1 MRGRLLPCLVL
12 TAAATVVLLPGIG
25 SRDLWNPD
33 EPRYAEVAREML
45 LAPLALEHF
54 LVPRLNGER
63 YDHKPPLHFW
73 SIALFGALRGGVD
86 EVAARLPSLLAG
98 IGSVLVV
105 FALAARLF
113 DRKTAWLAAPVFL
126 TSALVMWN
134 GRVGQIDM
142 TLTFLE
148 LLAILFWARGR
159 SWARDDPARRAGGR
173 HANLL
178 FFACLALATLAKGP
192 VGLIV
197 PLLAVV
203 SHLALERD
211 PAGVAEL
218 RLGRGLLLWAAIVL
232 AWFGPAAWIAGKSYV
247 DALILD
253 HTVSRYA
260 EATYHP
266 RPWHYYFRTLPA
278 TFAPWTLLAPVA
290 VYAAFR
296 VSHREPAGRE
306 AQAVR
311 FLLIWIASTFVFFS
325 MSGGKRTVYLLA
337 LAAPLAM
344 LVAYGVSTIRERW
357 PRFRTA
363 FLISAATVP
372 LLFGVLVAA
381 APFAARDLPDGSIPE
396 GAIASLQAVAAIPLA
411 AGLIGLCLAARRRPD
426 LLIACLAT
434 GLGLAMSVTAVRL
447 LPLGDAFK
455 SARALSGELVQWA
468 KPDEPY
474 AIYPV
479 PDAAFVFYTRRF
491 AVDLHGGV
499 LAHDEGDEQALRR
512 FAART
517 DRPVWLLIE
526 RDNLAALEPPLDLV
540 EVARDHDLLQGH
552 VLLTTREAAARAL
565 STLPGRPAVAGD
577 DAVEHAA
584 PAPRAAASGAEP

>member
-1 MRGRLLPCLVL
+1 MRGRLLPYLVL
-12 TAAATVVLLPGIG
+12 AAAATAVLLPGIG

-45 LAPLALEHF
+45 LEPRAIENF

-73 SIALFGALRGGVD
+73 NIALFGALRGGVD

-105 FALAARLF
+105 FALAGRMF
-113 DRKTAWLAAPVFL
+113 DRRTAWLAAPIFL

-142 TLTFLE
+142 TLTSLE

-159 SWARDDPARRAGGR
+159 SWAADDPPVRPGG
-173 HANLL
+173 HLANLP
-178 FFACLALATLAKGP
+178 FFACLGLATLAKGP

-203 SHLALERD
+203 TWLAIERD
-211 PAGVAEL
+211 RAGVAEL

-232 AWFGPAAWIAGKSYV
+232 AWFGPAVWIAGKSYF

-253 HTVSRYA
+253 QTVSRYA

-266 RPWHYYFRTLPA
+266 RPWHYYFRTLPG
-278 TFAPWTLLAPVA
+278 TFAPWTLLAPVT

-296 VSHREPAGRE
+296 ASHRESAGRE
-306 AQAVR
+306 ARAVR

-325 MSGGKRTVYLLA
+325 VSGGKRTVYLLA

-344 LVAYGVSTIRERW
+344 LVAYGVLAIRDRW
-357 PRFRTA
+357 PRYRTA

-372 LLFGVLVAA
+372 LLFGVVAA
-381 APFAARDLPDGSIPE
+381 AAPVAARDLPEGSIPD
-396 GAIASLQAVAAIPLA
+396 GTIAWLQAVAAIPVL
-411 AGLIGLCLAARRRPD
+411 AGLIGLYLAARRRPD
-426 LLIACLAT
+426 LLVACLAT
-434 GLGLAMSVTAVRL
+434 GLGLTMLVTAVRL

-455 SARALSGELVQWA
+455 SARALSDDLVRWA
-468 KPDEPY
+468 EPDEPY

-479 PDAAFVFYTRRF
+479 PDAAFLFYTRRF
-491 AVDLHGGV
+491 AVDLHGGI
-499 LAHDEGDEQALRR
+499 LAHDQGDEEALRR
-512 FAART
+512 FVART
-517 DRPVWLLIE
+517 DRPVWLLVE
-526 RDNLAALEPPLDLV
+526 RDNLERLSPPLDLV
-540 EVARDHDLLQGH
+540 EVARDRDPEQGH
-552 VLLTTREAAARAL
+552 VLLTTPEAAAR
-565 STLPGRPAVAGD
+565 V
-577 DAVEHAA
+577 
-584 PAPRAAASGAEP
+584 AAAEGSER

>member
-12 TAAATVVLLPGIG
+12 AAAAAAVLLPGIG

-45 LAPLALEHF
+45 LPPLALEHF

-73 SIALFGALRGGVD
+73 NIALFGALRGGVD

-105 FALAARLF
+105 FALAGRLF
-113 DRKTAWLAAPVFL
+113 GRKTAWLAAPVFL

-159 SWARDDPARRAGGR
+159 RWAPDDPARDDPAQAPAARGNA
-173 HANLL
+173 ANLP
-178 FFACLALATLAKGP
+178 FFACLGLATLAKGP

-203 SHLALERD
+203 TYLAFERD
-211 PAGVAEL
+211 RAGIADL
-218 RLGRGLLLWAAIVL
+218 RMGRGLLLWAAIVL
-232 AWFGPAAWIAGKSYV
+232 AWFGPAVWLAGKSYF

-253 HTVSRYA
+253 QTVSRYA

-266 RPWHYYFRTLPA
+266 RPWHYYLRTLPG

-290 VYAAFR
+290 IWAAFR
-296 VSHREPAGRE
+296 RSRRDPASRE
-306 AQAVR
+306 ARAVR
-311 FLLIWIASTFVFFS
+311 FLLVWIASTFVFFS
-325 MSGGKRTVYLLA
+325 ASGGKRTVYLLA

-344 LVAYGVSTIRERW
+344 LTAFGAVAIRDAW
-357 PRFRTA
+357 PRYRIA
-363 FLISAATVP
+363 FLASAAAVP
-372 LLFGVLVAA
+372 LLFGAVVLAAPGAA
-381 APFAARDLPDGSIPE
+381 ADLPDGSLPE
-396 GAIASLQAVAAIPLA
+396 GAVASLQAVAAIPLA
-411 AGLIGLCLAARRRPD
+411 AGLIGLYLAARRRPD

-434 GLGLAMSVTAVRL
+434 GLGLAMSATAVRL

-455 SARALSGELVQWA
+455 SARALSGDLIQWA
-468 KPDEPY
+468 EPDEPY

-479 PDAAFVFYTRRF
+479 PDAGFLFYTGRF
-491 AVDLHGGV
+491 AVDLHGGT
-499 LAHDEGDEQALRR
+499 LAHDEGDEEALRR
-512 FAART
+512 YVART

-526 RDNLAALEPPLDLV
+526 RDNLERLSPPLDLV
-540 EVARDHDLLQGH
+540 EVGRDGDPEQGH
-552 VLLTTREAAARAL
+552 VLLTTPAAAAR
-565 STLPGRPAVAGD
+565 V
-577 DAVEHAA
+577 
-584 PAPRAAASGAEP
+584 AAASGTGR

>member
-1 MRGRLLPCLVL
+1 MRGRLLPYLVL
-12 TAAATVVLLPGIG
+12 AAAATAVLLPGIG

-45 LAPLALEHF
+45 LEPRAIEHF

-73 SIALFGALRGGVD
+73 NIALFGALRGGVD
-86 EVAARLPSLLAG
+86 EVAVRLPSLLAG

-105 FALAARLF
+105 FALAGRLF
-113 DRKTAWLAAPVFL
+113 SRRTAWLAAPVFL

-159 SWARDDPARRAGGR
+159 SWTPDDPARRPGGPA
-173 HANLL
+173 ANLL
-178 FFACLALATLAKGP
+178 FFACLGLATLAKGP

-203 SHLALERD
+203 TWLAFERD
-211 PAGVAEL
+211 RAGVADL

-232 AWFGPAAWIAGKSYV
+232 AWFGPAVWLAGKSYF

-253 HTVSRYA
+253 QTVSRYA

-266 RPWHYYFRTLPA
+266 RPWHYYFQTLPG

-290 VYAAFR
+290 IYAAFR
-296 VSHREPAGRE
+296 RSRRDPASRE
-306 AQAVR
+306 ARAVR
-311 FLLIWIASTFVFFS
+311 FLLVWIASTFVFFS
-325 MSGGKRTVYLLA
+325 VSGGKRTVYLLA

-344 LVAYGVSTIRERW
+344 LTAHGVLAIRDGW
-357 PRFRTA
+357 PRYRAA
-363 FLISAATVP
+363 FLASAAAVP
-372 LLFGVLVAA
+372 LLFGVIVLAAPGAA
-381 APFAARDLPDGSIPE
+381 ADLPDGSLPE
-396 GAIASLQAVAAIPLA
+396 GTIASLQAVAAIPLVA
-411 AGLIGLCLAARRRPD
+411 SLIGLYLAARRRPD

-434 GLGLAMSVTAVRL
+434 GLGLTMSATAVRL

-455 SARALSGELVQWA
+455 SARALSVDLVHWA
-468 KPDEPY
+468 EPGEPY

-479 PDAAFVFYTRRF
+479 PDAAFIFYTGRF
-491 AVDLHGGV
+491 AVDLHGGT
-499 LAHDEGDEQALRR
+499 LAHDQGDEEALRR
-512 FAART
+512 FVART

-526 RDNLAALEPPLDLV
+526 RDNLERLSPPLDLV
-540 EVARDHDLLQGH
+540 EVARDHDPEQGH
-552 VLLTTREAAARAL
+552 VLLTTPEAASRVAAAAR
-565 STLPGRPAVAGD
+565 TER
-577 DAVEHAA
+577 
-584 PAPRAAASGAEP
+584 

>member
-1 MRGRLLPCLVL
+1 MRGRLLPYLVL
-12 TAAATVVLLPGIG
+12 AAAATAVLLPGIG

-45 LAPLALEHF
+45 LEPRAVEHF

-73 SIALFGALRGGVD
+73 NIALFGALRGGVD

-105 FALAARLF
+105 FALAGRLF
-113 DRKTAWLAAPVFL
+113 DRRTAWLAAPIFL

-159 SWARDDPARRAGGR
+159 PWTREPHRAPDDPALRPGGQL
-173 HANLL
+173 ANLL
-178 FFACLALATLAKGP
+178 FFACLGLATLAKGP

-203 SHLALERD
+203 TWLAFERD
-211 PAGVAEL
+211 RAGVAEL

-232 AWFGPAAWIAGKSYV
+232 AWFGPAVWIAGQSYF

-253 HTVSRYA
+253 QTVSRYA

-266 RPWHYYFRTLPA
+266 RPWHYYFRTLPG

-296 VSHREPAGRE
+296 VSHRESAGRE
-306 AQAVR
+306 ARAVR

-325 MSGGKRTVYLLA
+325 VSGGKRTVYLLA

-344 LVAYGVSTIRERW
+344 LVAYGVLAIRDRW
-357 PRFRTA
+357 PRFRAA

-372 LLFGVLVAA
+372 LLFGVVAA
-381 APFAARDLPDGSIPE
+381 AAPVAARDLPDGSIPE
-396 GAIASLQAVAAIPLA
+396 STIAWLQAVAAIPLL
-411 AGLIGLCLAARRRPD
+411 AGLIGLYFAARRRPD
-426 LLIACLAT
+426 LLVACLAT
-434 GLGLAMSVTAVRL
+434 GLGLTMSVTAVWL

-455 SARALSGELVQWA
+455 SARALSADLVQWA
-468 KPDEPY
+468 EPGEPY

-479 PDAAFVFYTRRF
+479 PDAAFLFYTGRF
-491 AVDLHGGV
+491 AVDLHGGT
-499 LAHDEGDEQALRR
+499 LTHDEGDEEALRR
-512 FAART
+512 YVART

-526 RDNLAALEPPLDLV
+526 RDNLERLSPPLDLV
-540 EVARDHDLLQGH
+540 EVARDHDPEQGH
-552 VLLTTREAAARAL
+552 VLLTTPEAAAR
-565 STLPGRPAVAGD
+565 V
-577 DAVEHAA
+577 
-584 PAPRAAASGAEP
+584 AAAERSER

>member
-1 MRGRLLPCLVL
+1 MRGRLLPYLVL
-12 TAAATVVLLPGIG
+12 AVAATAVLLPGIG

-45 LAPLALEHF
+45 LEPRAIEHF

-73 SIALFGALRGGVD
+73 NIALFGALRGGVD
-86 EVAARLPSLLAG
+86 EVAIRLPSLLAG
-98 IGSVLVV
+98 IGSVFIV
-105 FALAARLF
+105 FALAGRLF
-113 DRKTAWLAAPVFL
+113 DRKTAWLAAPIFL

-159 SWARDDPARRAGGR
+159 SWAADDPPVGPGG
-173 HANLL
+173 HLANLP
-178 FFACLALATLAKGP
+178 FFACLGLATLAKGP

-203 SHLALERD
+203 TWLAFERD
-211 PAGVAEL
+211 RAGVAEL
-218 RLGRGLLLWAAIVL
+218 RLGRGLLVWAAIVM
-232 AWFGPAAWIAGKSYV
+232 AWFAPAVWIAGQSYF

-253 HTVSRYA
+253 QTVSRYA
-260 EATYHP
+260 EATFHP
-266 RPWHYYFRTLPA
+266 RPWYYYFRTLPG

-296 VSHREPAGRE
+296 VSHRESAGGE
-306 AQAVR
+306 ARAIR

-325 MSGGKRTVYLLA
+325 VSGGKRTVYLLA

-344 LVAYGVSTIRERW
+344 LVAYGVLAIRDRW
-357 PRFRTA
+357 PRYRTA

-372 LLFGVLVAA
+372 LLFGVVAA
-381 APFAARDLPDGSIPE
+381 AAPVAARDLPEGSIPE
-396 GAIASLQAVAAIPLA
+396 GTIAWLQAVAAIPLL
-411 AGLIGLCLAARRRPD
+411 AGLIGLYFAARRRPD
-426 LLIACLAT
+426 LLVACLAT
-434 GLGLAMSVTAVRL
+434 GLGLTMSVTAVRL

-455 SARALSGELVQWA
+455 SARALSDDLVRWA
-468 KPDEPY
+468 EPDEPY

-479 PDAAFVFYTRRF
+479 PDAAFLFYTRRF
-491 AVDLHGGV
+491 AVDLHGGI
-499 LAHDEGDEQALRR
+499 LAHDQGDEEALRR
-512 FAART
+512 YVART

-526 RDNLAALEPPLDLV
+526 RDNLERLSPPLDLV
-540 EVARDHDLLQGH
+540 EVARDHDPEQGH
-552 VLLTTREAAARAL
+552 VLLTTPEAAAR
-565 STLPGRPAVAGD
+565 V
-577 DAVEHAA
+577 
-584 PAPRAAASGAEP
+584 AAAGRSER

>member
-1 MRGRLLPCLVL
+1 MRGRLLPYLVL
-12 TAAATVVLLPGIG
+12 AVAATAVLLPGIG

-45 LAPLALEHF
+45 LEPRAIEHF

-73 SIALFGALRGGVD
+73 NIALFGALRGGVD
-86 EVAARLPSLLAG
+86 EVAIRLPSLLAG
-98 IGSVLVV
+98 IGSVLIV
-105 FALAARLF
+105 FALAGRLF
-113 DRKTAWLAAPVFL
+113 DRKTAWLAAPIFL

-159 SWARDDPARRAGGR
+159 SWAADDPPVGRGG
-173 HANLL
+173 HLANLP
-178 FFACLALATLAKGP
+178 FFACLGLATLAKGP

-203 SHLALERD
+203 TWLAFERD
-211 PAGVAEL
+211 RAGVAEL
-218 RLGRGLLLWAAIVL
+218 RLGRGLLVWAAIVL
-232 AWFGPAAWIAGKSYV
+232 AWFAPAVWIAGQSYF

-253 HTVSRYA
+253 QTVSRYA

-266 RPWHYYFRTLPA
+266 RPWYYYFRTLPG
-278 TFAPWTLLAPVA
+278 TFAPWTVLAPVA

-296 VSHREPAGRE
+296 VSHRESAGDE
-306 AQAVR
+306 ARAIR

-325 MSGGKRTVYLLA
+325 VSGGKRTVYLLA

-344 LVAYGVSTIRERW
+344 LVAYGVLAIRDRW
-357 PRFRTA
+357 PRYRTA

-372 LLFGVLVAA
+372 LLFGVVAA
-381 APFAARDLPDGSIPE
+381 AAPVAARDLPEGSIPE
-396 GAIASLQAVAAIPLA
+396 GTIAWLQAVAAIPLL
-411 AGLIGLCLAARRRPD
+411 AGLIGLYFAARRRPD
-426 LLIACLAT
+426 LLVAYLAT
-434 GLGLAMSVTAVRL
+434 GLGLTMSVTAVRL

-455 SARALSGELVQWA
+455 SARALSDDLVRWA
-468 KPDEPY
+468 EPGEPY

-479 PDAAFVFYTRRF
+479 PDAGFLFYTGRF
-491 AVDLHGGV
+491 AVDLHGGI
-499 LAHDEGDEQALRR
+499 LAHDQGDEEALRR
-512 FAART
+512 YVART

-526 RDNLAALEPPLDLV
+526 RDNLERLSPPLDLV
-540 EVARDHDLLQGH
+540 EVARDHDPEQGH
-552 VLLTTREAAARAL
+552 VLLTTPEAAAR
-565 STLPGRPAVAGD
+565 V
-577 DAVEHAA
+577 
-584 PAPRAAASGAEP
+584 AAAERSER

>member
-1 MRGRLLPCLVL
+1 MRGRLLPYLVL
-12 TAAATVVLLPGIG
+12 AVAAAAVLLPGIG

-45 LAPLALEHF
+45 LEPRSVEHF

-73 SIALFGALRGGVD
+73 NIALFGALRGGVD

-105 FALAARLF
+105 FALAGRLF
-113 DRKTAWLAAPVFL
+113 DRRTAWLAAPIFL

-134 GRVGQIDM
+134 SRVGQIDM

-148 LLAILFWARGR
+148 LLAILFWVRGR
-159 SWARDDPARRAGGR
+159 GRPWGPAAGQAARATGDVPASRT
-173 HANLL
+173 ANLL
-178 FFACLALATLAKGP
+178 FFACLGLATLAKGP

-203 SHLALERD
+203 TYLAFERD
-211 PAGVAEL
+211 RAGIADL
-218 RLGRGLLLWAAIVL
+218 RMGTGLLLWAGIVL
-232 AWFGPAAWIAGKSYV
+232 AWFGPAVWIAGRSYF

-253 HTVSRYA
+253 QTVSRYA

-266 RPWHYYFRTLPA
+266 RPWHYYFRTLPG

-290 VYAAFR
+290 IYAAVVRFWR
-296 VSHREPAGRE
+296 RAGSRE

-311 FLLIWIASTFVFFS
+311 FLVIWVASTFVFFS
-325 MSGGKRTVYLLA
+325 LSGGKRTVYLLA
-337 LAAPLAM
+337 LAAPLAL
-344 LVAYGVSTIRERW
+344 LVACGVRTIRESW
-357 PRFRTA
+357 PRYRTA
-363 FLISAATVP
+363 FLVSAATVP
-372 LLFGVLVAA
+372 LLFGVIIAA
-381 APFAARDLPDGSIPE
+381 APVAARDLPDGSLPE
-396 GAIASLQAVAAIPLA
+396 GAIASLITVAAIPAL
-411 AGLIGLCLAARRRPD
+411 AGLVGLVLAARRRPD
-426 LLIACLAT
+426 LLIACLAI

-455 SARALSGELVQWA
+455 SARGLSGDLALWA

-479 PDAAFVFYTRRF
+479 PDAAFLFYTRRF
-491 AVDLHGGV
+491 AVDLHGGT
-499 LAHDEGDEQALRR
+499 LAHDQGDEQALRR
-512 FAART
+512 YVART

-526 RDNLAALEPPLDLV
+526 RDNLEALEPPLDLV
-540 EVARDHDLLQGH
+540 EVARDHDPLQGH
-552 VLLTTREAAARAL
+552 VLLTTPEAAAR
-565 STLPGRPAVAGD
+565 VATSSK
-577 DAVEHAA
+577 
-584 PAPRAAASGAEP
+584 PKR

>member
-1 MRGRLLPCLVL
+1 MRGRLLPYLVL
-12 TAAATVVLLPGIG
+12 AAAAAAVLLPGIG

-45 LAPLALEHF
+45 LEPRAIEHF

-73 SIALFGALRGGVD
+73 NIALFGALRGGVD

-105 FALAARLF
+105 FALAGRLF
-113 DRKTAWLAAPVFL
+113 GRRTAWLAAPVFL
-126 TSALVMWN
+126 TAALVMWN

-148 LLAILFWARGR
+148 LLAILFWANGR
-159 SWARDDPARRAGGR
+159 SWAIDDPARRPGR
-173 HANLL
+173 HAANLL
-178 FFACLALATLAKGP
+178 FFACLGLATLAKGP

-203 SHLALERD
+203 TWLALERD
-211 PAGVAEL
+211 RAGVADL

-232 AWFGPAAWIAGKSYV
+232 AWFGPAVWLAGKSYF

-253 HTVSRYA
+253 QTVSRYA

-266 RPWHYYFRTLPA
+266 RPWHYYFQTLPG

-290 VYAAFR
+290 IYAAFR
-296 VSHREPAGRE
+296 RSRRDPASRE
-306 AQAVR
+306 ARAVR
-311 FLLIWIASTFVFFS
+311 FLLVWIASTFVFFS
-325 MSGGKRTVYLLA
+325 VSGGKRTVYLLA
-337 LAAPLAM
+337 LAAPLAI
-344 LVAYGVSTIRERW
+344 LTAHGVLAIRDGW
-357 PRFRTA
+357 PRYRAA
-363 FLISAATVP
+363 FLASAAAVP
-372 LLFGVLVAA
+372 LLFGVIVLAAPGAA
-381 APFAARDLPDGSIPE
+381 ADLPDGSLPE
-396 GAIASLQAVAAIPLA
+396 GTIASLQAVAAIPLVA
-411 AGLIGLCLAARRRPD
+411 SLIGLYLAARRRPD

-434 GLGLAMSVTAVRL
+434 GLGLTMSATAVRL

-455 SARALSGELVQWA
+455 SARALSVDLVQWA
-468 KPDEPY
+468 EPGEPY

-479 PDAAFVFYTRRF
+479 PDAAFIFYTGRF
-491 AVDLHGGV
+491 AVDLHGGT
-499 LAHDEGDEQALRR
+499 LAHDQGDEEALRR
-512 FAART
+512 FVART

-526 RDNLAALEPPLDLV
+526 RDNLERLSPPLDLV
-540 EVARDHDLLQGH
+540 EVARDHDPEQGH
-552 VLLTTREAAARAL
+552 VLLTTPEAASRVAAAAR
-565 STLPGRPAVAGD
+565 TER
-577 DAVEHAA
+577 
-584 PAPRAAASGAEP
+584 

>member
-1 MRGRLLPCLVL
+1 MRGRLLPYVVL
-12 TAAATVVLLPGIG
+12 AAAAAAVLLPGIG

-45 LAPLALEHF
+45 LEPRAIEHF

-73 SIALFGALRGGVD
+73 NIALFGALRGGVD
-86 EVAARLPSLLAG
+86 EVAARLPSLLTG

-105 FALAARLF
+105 FALAGRLF
-113 DRKTAWLAAPVFL
+113 GRKTAWLAAPIFV

-134 GRVGQIDM
+134 ARVGQIDM

-159 SWARDDPARRAGGR
+159 SWAPDDPARDPGG
-173 HANLL
+173 HIANLL
-178 FFACLALATLAKGP
+178 FFACLGLATLAKGP

-203 SHLALERD
+203 TWLAFERD
-211 PAGVAEL
+211 GAGVADL

-232 AWFGPAAWIAGKSYV
+232 AWFGPAVWLAGETYF

-253 HTVSRYA
+253 QTVSRYA

-266 RPWHYYFRTLPA
+266 RPWHYYFRTLPG

-290 VYAAFR
+290 IYAAFR
-296 VSHREPAGRE
+296 RSRRDPASRE
-306 AQAVR
+306 ARAVR
-311 FLLIWIASTFVFFS
+311 FLLVWIASTFVFFS
-325 MSGGKRTVYLLA
+325 VSGGKRTVYLLA

-344 LVAYGVSTIRERW
+344 LTAYGVLAIRDGW
-357 PRFRTA
+357 PRYRA
-363 FLISAATVP
+363 VFLASAAAVP
-372 LLFGVLVAA
+372 LLFGVVVLAVPGAA
-381 APFAARDLPDGSIPE
+381 SDLPDGSIPE
-396 GAIASLQAVAAIPLA
+396 GTIASLQAVAAIPLV
-411 AGLIGLCLAARRRPD
+411 AGLIGVYLAARRRPD
-426 LLIACLAT
+426 LLTACLAT
-434 GLGLAMSVTAVRL
+434 GLGLTMSVTAVRL

-455 SARALSGELVQWA
+455 SARVLSADLVQWA
-468 KPDEPY
+468 EPDEPY

-479 PDAAFVFYTRRF
+479 PDAAFLFYTGRF
-491 AVDLHGGV
+491 AVDLHGGT
-499 LAHDEGDEQALRR
+499 LAHDQGDEEALRR
-512 FAART
+512 YVART

-526 RDNLAALEPPLDLV
+526 RDNLERLSPPLDLV
-540 EVARDHDLLQGH
+540 EVARDHDPEQGH
-552 VLLTTREAAARAL
+552 VLLTTPEAAARVAATAG
-565 STLPGRPAVAGD
+565 SGR
-577 DAVEHAA
+577 
-584 PAPRAAASGAEP
+584 

>member
-12 TAAATVVLLPGIG
+12 AVAATAVLLPGIG

-45 LAPLALEHF
+45 LEPRAIEHF

-73 SIALFGALRGGVD
+73 NIALFGTLRGGVD
-86 EVAARLPSLLAG
+86 EVAARLPSFLAG
-98 IGSVLVV
+98 LGSVLVV
-105 FALAARLF
+105 FALAGRLF
-113 DRKTAWLAAPVFL
+113 DRRTARLAAPVFL

-148 LLAILFWARGR
+148 LLAILFWAWGR
-159 SWARDDPARRAGGR
+159 RWAADDPGPAGAPGGN
-173 HANLL
+173 AGNLGNL
-178 FFACLALATLAKGP
+178 ALFACLGLATLAKGP

-203 SHLALERD
+203 AYLAFERD
-211 PAGVAEL
+211 RAGVADL
-218 RLGRGLLLWAAIVL
+218 RLGRGLLVWTAIVL
-232 AWFGPAAWIAGKSYV
+232 AWFGPAVWLAGWSYF

-253 HTVSRYA
+253 QTVSRYA

-266 RPWHYYFRTLPA
+266 RPWHYYFRTLPG

-290 VYAAFR
+290 VYAAWR
-296 VSHREPAGRE
+296 SSRSEPASRE
-306 AQAVR
+306 ARAVR

-325 MSGGKRTVYLLA
+325 VSGGKRTVYLLA

-344 LVAYGVSTIRERW
+344 LTARGVLAIRDGW
-357 PRFRTA
+357 PRYRAA
-363 FLISAATVP
+363 FLVSAAAVP
-372 LLFGVLVAA
+372 LLFGAIVAA
-381 APFAARDLPDGSIPE
+381 APVAARDLPAGSLPE
-396 GAIASLQAVAAIPLA
+396 GAVASLQAVAAIPLA
-411 AGLIGLCLAARRRPD
+411 AGLIGLYLAARRRPD
-426 LLIACLAT
+426 LLVASLAT
-434 GLGLAMSVTAVRL
+434 GLGLTMSATAVRL

-455 SARALSGELVQWA
+455 SARALSSDLVRWA
-468 KPDEPY
+468 EPGEPY

-479 PDAAFVFYTRRF
+479 PDAAFLFYTRRF
-491 AVDLHGGV
+491 AVDLHGGTQE
-499 LAHDEGDEQALRR
+499 HDQGDEKALRR
-512 FAART
+512 FAARA

-526 RDNLAALEPPLDLV
+526 RDNLERLSPPLDLV
-540 EVARDHDLLQGH
+540 EVARDRDPEQGH
-552 VLLTTREAAARAL
+552 VLLTTPEAAAR
-565 STLPGRPAVAGD
+565 V
-577 DAVEHAA
+577 
-584 PAPRAAASGAEP
+584 AASSRTER

>member
-1 MRGRLLPCLVL
+1 MRGRLLPYLVL
-12 TAAATVVLLPGIG
+12 AAAAAAVLLPGIG

-45 LAPLALEHF
+45 LEPRAIEHF

-73 SIALFGALRGGVD
+73 NIALFGALRGGVD

-105 FALAARLF
+105 FALAGRLF
-113 DRKTAWLAAPVFL
+113 GRRTAWLAAPVFL

-159 SWARDDPARRAGGR
+159 SWGPDGQAQGPATGGSNL
-173 HANLL
+173 ANLA
-178 FFACLALATLAKGP
+178 FFACLGLATLAKGP

-203 SHLALERD
+203 TWLAFERD
-211 PAGVAEL
+211 RAGVTDL
-218 RLGRGLLLWAAIVL
+218 RMGRGLLLWAAIVL
-232 AWFGPAAWIAGKSYV
+232 AWFGPAVWLAGKSYF

-253 HTVSRYA
+253 QTVSRYA

-266 RPWHYYFRTLPA
+266 RPWHYYFRTLPG

-290 VYAAFR
+290 IYAAFR
-296 VSHREPAGRE
+296 RSRRDPASRE
-306 AQAVR
+306 ARAVR
-311 FLLIWIASTFVFFS
+311 FLLVWIASTFVFFS
-325 MSGGKRTVYLLA
+325 VSGGKRTVYLLA

-344 LVAYGVSTIRERW
+344 LTAYGVLAIREGW
-357 PRFRTA
+357 PRYRAA
-363 FLISAATVP
+363 FLVSAAAVS
-372 LLFGVLVAA
+372 LLFGAVVLAAPGAA
-381 APFAARDLPDGSIPE
+381 ADLPAGSLPE
-396 GAIASLQAVAAIPLA
+396 GTIASLQAVAAIPLF
-411 AGLIGLCLAARRRPD
+411 AGLIGLYLAARRRPD

-434 GLGLAMSVTAVRL
+434 GLGLTMSVTAVRL

-455 SARALSGELVQWA
+455 SARALSADLVQWA
-468 KPDEPY
+468 EAGEPY

-479 PDAAFVFYTRRF
+479 PDAAFLFYTRRF
-491 AVDLHGGV
+491 AVDLHGGT
-499 LAHDEGDEQALRR
+499 LAHDQGDEEALRR
-512 FAART
+512 YVARA

-526 RDNLAALEPPLDLV
+526 RDNLERLSPPLDLV
-540 EVARDHDLLQGH
+540 EVARDHDPEQGH
-552 VLLTTREAAARAL
+552 VLLTTPEAAAR
-565 STLPGRPAVAGD
+565 V
-577 DAVEHAA
+577 
-584 PAPRAAASGAEP
+584 AAAARTGR

>member
-1 MRGRLLPCLVL
+1 MRGRLLPYLVL
-12 TAAATVVLLPGIG
+12 AAAATAVLLPGIG

-45 LAPLALEHF
+45 LEPRAIEHF

-73 SIALFGALRGGVD
+73 NIALFGALRGGVD

-98 IGSVLVV
+98 VGSVLVV
-105 FALAARLF
+105 FALAGRLF
-113 DRKTAWLAAPVFL
+113 DRRTAWLAAPIFL

-159 SWARDDPARRAGGR
+159 SWAPDGPGLRPGGQL
-173 HANLL
+173 ANLP
-178 FFACLALATLAKGP
+178 FFACLGLATLAKGP

-203 SHLALERD
+203 TYLAFERD
-211 PAGVAEL
+211 RAGVADL

-232 AWFGPAAWIAGKSYV
+232 AWFGPAVWIAGKSYF

-253 HTVSRYA
+253 QTVSRYA

-266 RPWHYYFRTLPA
+266 RPWYYYFRTLPG

-296 VSHREPAGRE
+296 VSHRESAGRE
-306 AQAVR
+306 ARAVR

-325 MSGGKRTVYLLA
+325 VSGGKRTVYLLA

-344 LVAYGVSTIRERW
+344 LTAYGVLAIRDRW
-357 PRFRTA
+357 PRFRMA
-363 FLISAATVP
+363 FLISGATVP
-372 LLFGVLVAA
+372 LLFGVVAA
-381 APFAARDLPDGSIPE
+381 AAPVAARDLPDGSIPG
-396 GAIASLQAVAAIPLA
+396 GAIAWLQAVAAIPLL
-411 AGLIGLCLAARRRPD
+411 AGLIGLYFAVRRRPD
-426 LLIACLAT
+426 LLVACLAT
-434 GLGLAMSVTAVRL
+434 GLGLTMSVTAVRL

-455 SARALSGELVQWA
+455 SARALSDDLVRWA
-468 KPDEPY
+468 EPDEPY

-479 PDAAFVFYTRRF
+479 PDAAFLFYTGRF
-491 AVDLHGGV
+491 AVDVHGGA
-499 LAHDEGDEQALRR
+499 LAHDEGNEEALRR
-512 FAART
+512 YVART

-526 RDNLAALEPPLDLV
+526 RDNLERLSPPLDLV
-540 EVARDHDLLQGH
+540 EVARDHDPEQGH
-552 VLLTTREAAARAL
+552 VLLTTPEAAAR
-565 STLPGRPAVAGD
+565 V
-577 DAVEHAA
+577 
-584 PAPRAAASGAEP
+584 AAASRTER

>member
-1 MRGRLLPCLVL
+1 MRGRLLPYLVL
-12 TAAATVVLLPGIG
+12 ALAATAVLLPGIG

-45 LAPLALEHF
+45 LPPLALEHF

-73 SIALFGALRGGVD
+73 SIAFFGALRGGVD

-98 IGSVLVV
+98 VGSALVV
-105 FALAARLF
+105 FALAGRLF
-113 DRKTAWLAAPVFL
+113 DRRTAWLAAPVFL

-159 SWARDDPARRAGGR
+159 SWGPDDPARAPGGGPGSLGKLG
-173 HANLL
+173 NLPV
-178 FFACLALATLAKGP
+178 FACLALATLAKGP

-197 PLLAVV
+197 PLLAIIT
-203 SHLALERD
+203 HLAFERD
-211 PAGVAEL
+211 RAGVADL

-232 AWFGPAAWIAGKSYV
+232 AWFGPAVWLAGKSYF

-253 HTVSRYA
+253 QTVSRYA

-266 RPWHYYFRTLPA
+266 RPWHYYFRTLPG

-290 VYAAFR
+290 VWAAFQR
-296 VSHREPAGRE
+296 SRRDPASRE
-306 AQAVR
+306 ARAVR
-311 FLLIWIASTFVFFS
+311 FLLVWIASTFVFFS
-325 MSGGKRTVYLLA
+325 ASGGKRTVYLLA
-337 LAAPLAM
+337 LAAPLA
-344 LVAYGVSTIRERW
+344 LLTAHGVLAIRDAW
-357 PRFRTA
+357 PRHRAA
-363 FLISAATVP
+363 FLVSAATVP
-372 LLFGVLVAA
+372 LLFGAVAA
-381 APFAARDLPDGSIPE
+381 AAPAAAADLPEGSLPE
-396 GAIASLQAVAAIPLA
+396 GAVASLQAVAALPVA
-411 AGLIGLCLAARRRPD
+411 AGLAGLYLAARRRPD
-426 LLIACLAT
+426 LLIPCLAT
-434 GLGLAMSVTAVRL
+434 GLGLAMSVAAVRL

-455 SARALSGELVQWA
+455 SARALSRDLVRWA
-468 KPDEPY
+468 EPDEPY

-479 PDAAFVFYTRRF
+479 PDAAFLFYTRRF

-499 LAHDEGDEQALRR
+499 LDHDQGDEQALRR
-512 FAART
+512 FVART

-526 RDNLAALEPPLDLV
+526 RDNLEALAPPIDLV
-540 EVARDHDLLQGH
+540 EVGRDGDPLQGH
-552 VLLTTREAAARAL
+552 VLLTAPEAAAR
-565 STLPGRPAVAGD
+565 V
-577 DAVEHAA
+577 
-584 PAPRAAASGAEP
+584 AASAGAASAEPKP

>member
-1 MRGRLLPCLVL
+1 MRGRLLPYLVL
-12 TAAATVVLLPGIG
+12 AAAATAVLLPGIG

-45 LAPLALEHF
+45 LEPRAIEHF

-73 SIALFGALRGGVD
+73 NIALFGALRGGVD

-105 FALAARLF
+105 FALAGRLF
-113 DRKTAWLAAPVFL
+113 GRRTAWLAAPIFL

-134 GRVGQIDM
+134 ARVGQIDM

-159 SWARDDPARRAGGR
+159 SWGPDGQAQGPATGGGNL
-173 HANLL
+173 ANLA
-178 FFACLALATLAKGP
+178 FFACLGLATLAKGP

-203 SHLALERD
+203 TWLAFERD
-211 PAGVAEL
+211 RAGVADL

-232 AWFGPAAWIAGKSYV
+232 AWFGPAVWLAGKSYF

-253 HTVSRYA
+253 QTVSRYA

-266 RPWHYYFRTLPA
+266 RPWHYYFRTLPG

-290 VYAAFR
+290 IYVAFR
-296 VSHREPAGRE
+296 RSHRDPGSRE
-306 AQAVR
+306 ARAVR
-311 FLLIWIASTFVFFS
+311 FLLVWIASTFVFFS
-325 MSGGKRTVYLLA
+325 VSGGKRTVYLLA

-344 LVAYGVSTIRERW
+344 LTAHGVLAIRDGW
-357 PRFRTA
+357 PRYRPA
-363 FLISAATVP
+363 FLVSAAAVP
-372 LLFGVLVAA
+372 LLFGIVVLAAPGAA
-381 APFAARDLPDGSIPE
+381 ADLPDGSLPE
-396 GAIASLQAVAAIPLA
+396 GTVASLQAVAAIPLV
-411 AGLIGLCLAARRRPD
+411 AGLIGLYLAARRRPD
-426 LLIACLAT
+426 LLTTCLAT
-434 GLGLAMSVTAVRL
+434 GLGLTMSVTAVRL

-455 SARALSGELVQWA
+455 SARALSADLVQWA
-468 KPDEPY
+468 EADEPY

-479 PDAAFVFYTRRF
+479 PDAAFLFYTGRF
-491 AVDLHGGV
+491 AVDLHGGIQ
-499 LAHDEGDEQALRR
+499 AHDQGDEEALRR
-512 FAART
+512 YVARA

-526 RDNLAALEPPLDLV
+526 RDNLERLSPPLDLV
-540 EVARDHDLLQGH
+540 EVARDHDPEQGH
-552 VLLTTREAAARAL
+552 VLLTTPEAATRVAAAAR
-565 STLPGRPAVAGD
+565 TGR
-577 DAVEHAA
+577 
-584 PAPRAAASGAEP
+584 

>member
-1 MRGRLLPCLVL
+1 MRGRLLPYLVL
-12 TAAATVVLLPGIG
+12 AVAATAVLLPGIG

-45 LAPLALEHF
+45 LEPRAIEHF

-73 SIALFGALRGGVD
+73 NIALFGALRGGVD
-86 EVAARLPSLLAG
+86 EVATRLPSLLAG

-105 FALAARLF
+105 FAIAGRLF

-159 SWARDDPARRAGGR
+159 SWSPNDPASRPGNQR
-173 HANLL
+173 ANLL
-178 FFACLALATLAKGP
+178 FFACLGLATLAKGP

-203 SHLALERD
+203 TTLAFERD
-211 PAGVAEL
+211 RAGVAEL

-232 AWFGPAAWIAGKSYV
+232 AWFGPAVWIAGQSYF

-253 HTVSRYA
+253 QTVSRYA

-266 RPWHYYFRTLPA
+266 RPWYYYFQTLPG
-278 TFAPWTLLAPVA
+278 TFAPWTLLVPVA

-296 VSHREPAGRE
+296 VSHRDSAGRE
-306 AQAVR
+306 ARAVR

-325 MSGGKRTVYLLA
+325 VSGGKRTVYLLA

-344 LVAYGVSTIRERW
+344 LVAYGVVAIRDRW
-357 PRFRTA
+357 PRYRTA

-372 LLFGVLVAA
+372 LLFGVVVAA
-381 APFAARDLPDGSIPE
+381 APVAARDLPEGSIPE
-396 GAIASLQAVAAIPLA
+396 GTIASLQAVAAIPVV
-411 AGLIGLCLAARRRPD
+411 AGLIGLYFAARRRPD
-426 LLIACLAT
+426 LLVACLAT
-434 GLGLAMSVTAVRL
+434 GLGLTMSVTAVRL

-455 SARALSGELVQWA
+455 SARALSSDLVQWA
-468 KPDEPY
+468 EPDEPY

-479 PDAAFVFYTRRF
+479 PDAAFLFYTRRF
-491 AVDLHGGV
+491 AVDLHGGT
-499 LAHDEGDEQALRR
+499 LAHDQGDEQALRR
-512 FAART
+512 FVART

-526 RDNLAALEPPLDLV
+526 RDNLERLSPPLDLV
-540 EVARDHDLLQGH
+540 EVARDHDPEQGH
-552 VLLTTREAAARAL
+552 VLLTTPEAAAR
-565 STLPGRPAVAGD
+565 V
-577 DAVEHAA
+577 
-584 PAPRAAASGAEP
+584 AAAGRSER

>member
-1 MRGRLLPCLVL
+1 MRGRLLPYLVL
-12 TAAATVVLLPGIG
+12 AAAATAVLLPGIG

-45 LAPLALEHF
+45 LEPRAIEHF

-73 SIALFGALRGGVD
+73 NIALFGALRGGVD

-105 FALAARLF
+105 FALAGRLF
-113 DRKTAWLAAPVFL
+113 DRRTAWLAAPIFL

-159 SWARDDPARRAGGR
+159 PWTREPHRAPDDPALRPGGQL
-173 HANLL
+173 ANLL
-178 FFACLALATLAKGP
+178 FFACLGLATLAKGP

-203 SHLALERD
+203 TYLAFERD
-211 PAGVAEL
+211 RAGVAEL

-232 AWFGPAAWIAGKSYV
+232 AWFGPAVWIAGQSYF

-253 HTVSRYA
+253 QTVSRYA

-266 RPWHYYFRTLPA
+266 RPWHYYFRTLPG

-296 VSHREPAGRE
+296 VSHRESAGRE
-306 AQAVR
+306 ARAVR

-325 MSGGKRTVYLLA
+325 VSGGKRTVYLLA

-344 LVAYGVSTIRERW
+344 LVAYGVRTIRNGW
-357 PRFRTA
+357 PRYRTV

-372 LLFGVLVAA
+372 LLFGVVAA
-381 APFAARDLPDGSIPE
+381 AAPVAARDLPDGSIPE
-396 GAIASLQAVAAIPLA
+396 STIAWLQAVAAIPLL
-411 AGLIGLCLAARRRPD
+411 AGLIGLYLAARRRPD
-426 LLIACLAT
+426 LLVACLAT
-434 GLGLAMSVTAVRL
+434 GLGLTMSVTAVWL

-455 SARALSGELVQWA
+455 SARALSSDLVRWA
-468 KPDEPY
+468 DPDEPY

-479 PDAAFVFYTRRF
+479 PDAAFLFYTRRF
-491 AVDLHGGV
+491 AVDLHGGT
-499 LAHDEGDEQALRR
+499 LAHDEGDEVALRR
-512 FAART
+512 YVART
-517 DRPVWLLIE
+517 DRPVWLLVE
-526 RDNLAALEPPLDLV
+526 RDNLERLSPPLDLV
-540 EVARDHDLLQGH
+540 EVARDRDPEQGH
-552 VLLTTREAAARAL
+552 VLLTTPEAAAR
-565 STLPGRPAVAGD
+565 V
-577 DAVEHAA
+577 
-584 PAPRAAASGAEP
+584 AAAERSGR

>member
-1 MRGRLLPCLVL
+1 MRGRLLPYLVL
-12 TAAATVVLLPGIG
+12 AAAATAVLLPGIG

-45 LAPLALEHF
+45 LEPRAIQNF

-73 SIALFGALRGGVD
+73 NIALFGALRGGVD

-105 FALAARLF
+105 FALAGRLF
-113 DRKTAWLAAPVFL
+113 DRKTAWLAAPIFL

-142 TLTFLE
+142 TLTSLE

-159 SWARDDPARRAGGR
+159 SWAADDPPVRPSG
-173 HANLL
+173 HLANLP
-178 FFACLALATLAKGP
+178 FFACLGLATLAKGP

-203 SHLALERD
+203 THLAFERD
-211 PAGVAEL
+211 RAGVAEL

-232 AWFGPAAWIAGKSYV
+232 AWFGPAVWIAGKSYF

-253 HTVSRYA
+253 QIVSRYA
-260 EATYHP
+260 DATYHP
-266 RPWHYYFRTLPA
+266 RPWHYYFRTLPG
-278 TFAPWTLLAPVA
+278 TFAPWTLLAPVT

-296 VSHREPAGRE
+296 VSHRESAGRE
-306 AQAVR
+306 ARAVR

-325 MSGGKRTVYLLA
+325 VSGGKRTVYLLA

-344 LVAYGVSTIRERW
+344 LVAYGVLAIRDRW
-357 PRFRTA
+357 PRYRTA

-372 LLFGVLVAA
+372 LLFGVVAA
-381 APFAARDLPDGSIPE
+381 AAPVAARDLPEGSIPD
-396 GAIASLQAVAAIPLA
+396 GTIAWLQAVAAIPVL
-411 AGLIGLCLAARRRPD
+411 AGLIGLYLAARRRPD
-426 LLIACLAT
+426 LLVACLAT
-434 GLGLAMSVTAVRL
+434 GLGLTMSVTAVRL

-455 SARALSGELVQWA
+455 SARALSDDLVRWA
-468 KPDEPY
+468 EPDEPY

-479 PDAAFVFYTRRF
+479 PDAAFLFYTRRF
-491 AVDLHGGV
+491 AVDLHGGI
-499 LAHDEGDEQALRR
+499 LAHDQGDEEALRR
-512 FAART
+512 FVART
-517 DRPVWLLIE
+517 DRPVWLLVE
-526 RDNLAALEPPLDLV
+526 RDNLERLSPPLNLV
-540 EVARDHDLLQGH
+540 EVARDDDPEQGH
-552 VLLTTREAAARAL
+552 VLLTTPEAAAR
-565 STLPGRPAVAGD
+565 V
-577 DAVEHAA
+577 
-584 PAPRAAASGAEP
+584 AAAERSER

>member
-1 MRGRLLPCLVL
+1 MPGRLLPYLVL
-12 TAAATVVLLPGIG
+12 AVAATAVLLPGIG

-45 LAPLALEHF
+45 LEPRAIEHF

-63 YDHKPPLHFW
+63 YDQKPPLHFW
-73 SIALFGALRGGVD
+73 NIALFGALRGGVD
-86 EVAARLPSLLAG
+86 EVAARLPSLVAG

-105 FALAARLF
+105 FALASRLF
-113 DRKTAWLAAPVFL
+113 DRKTAWLAAPIFL

-159 SWARDDPARRAGGR
+159 PWTRERPSAPDDPAPRPGS
-173 HANLL
+173 HLANLL
-178 FFACLALATLAKGP
+178 FFACLGLATLAKGP

-203 SHLALERD
+203 AWLAFERD
-211 PAGVAEL
+211 RAGVAEL

-232 AWFGPAAWIAGKSYV
+232 AWFGPAVWIAGQSYF

-253 HTVSRYA
+253 QTVSRYA

-266 RPWHYYFRTLPA
+266 RPWHYYFRTLPG
-278 TFAPWTLLAPVA
+278 TFAPWTLLAPVT

-296 VSHREPAGRE
+296 ISHRESAGRE
-306 AQAVR
+306 ARAVR

-325 MSGGKRTVYLLA
+325 VSGGKRTVYLLA

-344 LVAYGVSTIRERW
+344 LVAYGVLAIRDRW
-357 PRFRTA
+357 PRFRAA

-372 LLFGVLVAA
+372 LLFGVVAA
-381 APFAARDLPDGSIPE
+381 AAPVAARDLPDGSIPE
-396 GAIASLQAVAAIPLA
+396 GAIASLQAVAVTPLA
-411 AGLIGLCLAARRRPD
+411 AGLVGLYFAARRRPD
-426 LLIACLAT
+426 LLVACLAT

-455 SARALSGELVQWA
+455 SARALSGDLVQWA
-468 KPDEPY
+468 EPDEPY

-479 PDAAFVFYTRRF
+479 PDAAFLFYTRRF
-491 AVDLHGGV
+491 AVDLHGGT
-499 LAHDEGDEQALRR
+499 LAHDQGDEEALRR
-512 FAART
+512 YVART
-517 DRPVWLLIE
+517 DEPVWLLIE
-526 RDNLAALEPPLDLV
+526 RDNLERLSPPLDLV
-540 EVARDHDLLQGH
+540 EVARDHDPEQGH
-552 VLLTTREAAARAL
+552 VLLTTPEAAAR
-565 STLPGRPAVAGD
+565 V
-577 DAVEHAA
+577 
-584 PAPRAAASGAEP
+584 AAAGRSER

>member
-1 MRGRLLPCLVL
+1 MRGRLLPYLVL
-12 TAAATVVLLPGIG
+12 AAAAAAVLLPGIG

-45 LAPLALEHF
+45 LEPRAIEHF

-73 SIALFGALRGGVD
+73 NIALFGALRGGVD
-86 EVAARLPSLLAG
+86 EVAVRLPSLLAG

-105 FALAARLF
+105 FALAGRLF
-113 DRKTAWLAAPVFL
+113 GRKTAWLAAPIFL

-134 GRVGQIDM
+134 ARVGQIDM

-159 SWARDDPARRAGGR
+159 SWAPEDPPRRPGG
-173 HANLL
+173 HTANLL
-178 FFACLALATLAKGP
+178 FFACLGLATLAKGP

-203 SHLALERD
+203 TWLAFERD
-211 PAGVAEL
+211 RAGVADL
-218 RLGRGLLLWAAIVL
+218 RPGRGLLLWAAIVL
-232 AWFGPAAWIAGKSYV
+232 AWFGPAVWLAGKSYF

-253 HTVSRYA
+253 QTVSRYA

-266 RPWHYYFRTLPA
+266 RPWHYYFRTLPG

-290 VYAAFR
+290 IYAAFR
-296 VSHREPAGRE
+296 HSRRDPASRE
-306 AQAVR
+306 ARAVR
-311 FLLIWIASTFVFFS
+311 FLLVWIASTFVFFS
-325 MSGGKRTVYLLA
+325 ASGGKRTVYLLA

-344 LVAYGVSTIRERW
+344 LTACGVLAIRDGW
-357 PRFRTA
+357 PRYRAA
-363 FLISAATVP
+363 FLASAAAVP
-372 LLFGVLVAA
+372 LLFGIVVVAA
-381 APFAARDLPDGSIPE
+381 PGAAADLPDGSLPE
-396 GAIASLQAVAAIPLA
+396 GTIASLQAVAAIPLA
-411 AGLIGLCLAARRRPD
+411 AGLIGLYLAARRRPD

-434 GLGLAMSVTAVRL
+434 GLGLTMSVTAVRL

-455 SARALSGELVQWA
+455 SARALSADLVQRA
-468 KPDEPY
+468 EPDEPY

-479 PDAAFVFYTRRF
+479 PDAAFLFYTRRF
-491 AVDLHGGV
+491 AVDLHGGT
-499 LAHDEGDEQALRR
+499 LAHDQGDEEALRR
-512 FAART
+512 YVART

-526 RDNLAALEPPLDLV
+526 RDNLERLSPPLDLV
-540 EVARDHDLLQGH
+540 EVARDHDPEQGH
-552 VLLTTREAAARAL
+552 VLLTTPEAAAR
-565 STLPGRPAVAGD
+565 V
-577 DAVEHAA
+577 
-584 PAPRAAASGAEP
+584 AAAAGTGR